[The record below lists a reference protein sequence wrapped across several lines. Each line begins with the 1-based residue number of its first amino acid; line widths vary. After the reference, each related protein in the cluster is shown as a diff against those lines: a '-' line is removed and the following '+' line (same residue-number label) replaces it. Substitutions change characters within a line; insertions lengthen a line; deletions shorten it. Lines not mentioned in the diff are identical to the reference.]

1 MKGVKFGMTRNQLLA
16 LPVCKFTEQESRKY
30 ASLLI
35 VPAKK
40 LHDSGYRLM
49 AIVGLDKEGKPI
61 EIADFCDDIEWK
73 VPKMKLTHNLDFSPL
88 RTDMYPDIDCIHAW
102 TRHGYFTVRG
112 CSSVEVELVLDE
124 GWRKEK

>member
-1 MKGVKFGMTRNQLLA
+1 MKGAKFGMTRKELLA

-49 AIVGLDKEGKPI
+49 AIVGLDKKGKPI
-61 EIADFCDDIEWK
+61 EIADFCDDIEWRI
-73 VPKMKLTHNLDFSPL
+73 PMINAGSRLAYSPL
-88 RTDMYPDIDCIHAW
+88 RTDMYANLNCLHAW
-102 TRHGYFTVRG
+102 TRYGYFTVWG
-112 CSSVEVELVLDE
+112 CSSAEVTLVLDE
-124 GWRKEK
+124 KWRNEE